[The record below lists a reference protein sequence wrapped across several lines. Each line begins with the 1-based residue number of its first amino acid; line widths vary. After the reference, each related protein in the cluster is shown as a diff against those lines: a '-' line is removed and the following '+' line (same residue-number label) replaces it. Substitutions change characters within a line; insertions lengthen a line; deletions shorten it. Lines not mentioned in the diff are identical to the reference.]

1 MRHSMQITRED
12 NNETLF
18 ITSNIVG
25 NGGDNVRL
33 FAEKKDNG
41 KYCVKEI
48 PITVYDHKEK
58 EPGMISISA
67 DVIRMDTD
75 EEFLITI
82 NKSEHNERF
91 DVLQITD
98 KEARPIPIDI
108 GFIMASKQHNKNN
121 DIPCYYVTSAAIA
134 EILSKL
140 KPMTQ
145 RYKRSIIK
153 NPETLKFYLKENFGI
168 EIDGLENKEG
178 H

>member
-1 MRHSMQITRED
+1 MKHSMQITRKD

-25 NGGDNVRL
+25 NSGDNVRL

-48 PITVYDHKEK
+48 PITVYDHKAT

-67 DVIRMDTD
+67 NVIRMDTD

-98 KEARPIPIDI
+98 KEARPIPIEI
-108 GFIMASKQHNKNN
+108 GFIMARERHYENN
-121 DIPCYYVTSAAIA
+121 DISGYCITSDVIA

-145 RYKRSIIK
+145 RYKRGIIE

-168 EIDGLENKEG
+168 DIDDI
-178 H
+178 